1 MPRTSPMSGSR
12 GASHGS
18 RTNLSQVKI
27 LVTGGS
33 GFVGKVVVERL
44 LARGHSIRVLARGT
58 RPAPGGTCE
67 TVQGSILRPGSL
79 PAACREVDAVVHLVG
94 IISEVGDQ
102 TFERVHTEGTR
113 NMLHAAQSAGI
124 RRFIHMSAL
133 GTRPDAVARYHRSKW
148 EAEVAVRASGLDW
161 TIFRPSL
168 IYGPGDGFVGLFAR
182 MAEWSPVLPVIGTG
196 QSRVQPVAVEDVGH
210 CFASAPTTPASVG
223 RTFDLCGPRSYP
235 FDRVI
240 RMILEATG
248 RHRGVVHL
256 PLPIARLQAGIL
268 ESVFPRILDQAPP
281 LNRDQIQMLEEDNV
295 GDPVPASEAFGFV
308 PRSFEDG
315 LARLFGRV

>member
-1 MPRTSPMSGSR
+1 MHPSVPGLPSP
-12 GASHGS
+12 
-18 RTNLSQVKI
+18 QVKL

-33 GFVGKVVVERL
+33 GFVGRAIVERL
-44 LARGHSIRVLARGT
+44 LSRGHVVRVLARGT
-58 RPAPGGTCE
+58 RPSLGGGVE
-67 TVQGSILRPGSL
+67 SVEGSILRPQSL
-79 PAACREVDAVVHLVG
+79 PAACQGVDAVLHLVG

-113 NMLHAAQSAGI
+113 NMLHAARSAGI

-133 GTRPDAVARYHRSKW
+133 GTRSNAVARYHQSKW
-148 EAEVAVRASGLDW
+148 RAEEAVRASGLDW

-182 MAEWSPVLPVIGTG
+182 MARWSPVLPVVGTG
-196 QSRVQPVAVEDVGH
+196 RSRVQPVAVEDAAH
-210 CFASAPTTPASVG
+210 CFASAPMTPAAVG

-235 FDRVI
+235 FDEVV
-240 RMILEATG
+240 RMILRATG
-248 RHRGVVHL
+248 RNRGVFHL

-281 LNRDQIQMLEEDNV
+281 LNRDQIQMLQEDNV
-295 GDPVPASEAFGFV
+295 GDPGPASEVFGFS
-308 PRSFEDG
+308 PRPFEEG
-315 LARLFGRV
+315 LARLFRDV